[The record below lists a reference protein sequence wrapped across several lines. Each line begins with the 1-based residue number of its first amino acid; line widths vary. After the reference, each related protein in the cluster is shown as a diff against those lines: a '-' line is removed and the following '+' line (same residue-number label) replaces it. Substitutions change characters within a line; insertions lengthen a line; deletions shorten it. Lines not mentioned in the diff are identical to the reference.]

1 MLLYYNKE
9 IYYISDLIN
18 MMNSRRV
25 IIVLITLF
33 YLTLVTGLIL
43 IFIYFCNPFW
53 AVLSI
58 FLLTIVVQICNA
70 IVLLNNDRQLEIK
83 LCWLIVIIMLPLLG
97 TLLFIWFGL
106 RPFNVKK
113 WRQYNIESKNYS
125 NLEDYT
131 YTKYFLK
138 NNHELNHLF
147 AYNYNVSQTPIYINN
162 SVKFINN
169 NIDLLKEAVDL
180 IRSAKKLIVLETLI
194 LRDSIMTRIII
205 TELLK
210 KKKEGVD
217 IYVLHD
223 WLHGRKLKKQIV
235 KSMVNAG
242 INVGIF
248 NSPGLNIYKS
258 STNYRLH
265 TKALIIDNKKALFG
279 GSNYAD
285 EYIKMNKC
293 CNNFTDFNIIV
304 AGEICNSLL
313 INFFK
318 IWITFTK
325 KYTTKTKSE
334 WINTFNKLHKKNDIH
349 KGDDKILMQLIQG
362 SPDQKEKTLEQT
374 IISLIFKAKKS
385 IYIAVPYFC
394 PSKKIINALNYMSLS
409 GIDVKI
415 IVPGLRESAKL
426 IININRS
433 NYQDLLEGKCRI
445 YEYNG
450 FIHSKYIV
458 IDDNISFIGSAN
470 FDYRSL
476 WINFEISS
484 LIYNNKFNKTLKNIF
499 KCDLDN
505 SNEITLSTL
514 NQIFSKKDRFINFF
528 LYLIYPLI

>member
-1 MLLYYNKE
+1 
-9 IYYISDLIN
+9 

-25 IIVLITLF
+25 IIGLITLF
-33 YLTLVTGLIL
+33 YLALVTGLIL

-53 AVLSI
+53 AALSI
-58 FLLTIVVQICNA
+58 FLLTIGVQICNA
-70 IVLLNNDRQLEIK
+70 IVLFNNDRQLEIK
-83 LCWLIVIIMLPLLG
+83 LCWLIVIVMLPLLG

-113 WRQYNIESKNYS
+113 WKQYNIESKNYS

-131 YTKYFLK
+131 YTEYFLK
-138 NNHELNHLF
+138 NNHKLNHLF
-147 AYNYNVSQTPIYINN
+147 GYNYNVSQTPIYVNN
-162 SVKFINN
+162 SVKFIDN
-169 NIDLLKEAVDL
+169 NIDLLKEAINL

-194 LRDSIMTRIII
+194 LRDSTMTRIII

-210 KKKEGVD
+210 KKKEGAD
-217 IYVLHD
+217 IYILHD
-223 WLHGRKLKKQIV
+223 WLHGRKLKKRIV
-235 KSMVNAG
+235 KSIVNAG

-279 GSNYAD
+279 GSNYSD
-285 EYIKMNKC
+285 EYIKMNKR
-293 CNNFTDFNIIV
+293 CNNFTDFNIV
-304 AGEICNSLL
+304 VTGEICNSLL

-325 KYTTKTKSE
+325 KYTTETRNK
-334 WINTFNKLHKKNDIH
+334 WIKTFNELHKKNNIY
-349 KGDDKILMQLIQG
+349 KGDDKILMQLVQS
-362 SPDQKEKTLEQT
+362 SPDQKEKKLEQT
-374 IISLIFKAKKS
+374 IISLVLKAKKS
-385 IYIAVPYFC
+385 IYVSVPYFC
-394 PSKKIINALNYMSLS
+394 PSKKIIDALNYASLS

-415 IVPGLRESAKL
+415 IVPGLRESSKL

-433 NYQDLLEGKCRI
+433 NYQDLLEGKCKV

-458 IDDNISFIGSAN
+458 IDNNISFIGSAN
-470 FDYRSL
+470 LDYRSL
-476 WINFEISS
+476 WINFETSA

-499 KCDLDN
+499 EHDLNN
-505 SNEITLSTL
+505 SNQITLSTL
-514 NQIFSKKDRFINFF
+514 NQMFTKKDRFINFF
-528 LYLIYPLI
+528 LHLIYPLI